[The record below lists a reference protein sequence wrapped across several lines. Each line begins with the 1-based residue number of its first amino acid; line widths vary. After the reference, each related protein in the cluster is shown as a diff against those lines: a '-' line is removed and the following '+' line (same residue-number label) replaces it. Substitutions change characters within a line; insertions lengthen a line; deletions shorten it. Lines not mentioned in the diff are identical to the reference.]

1 MKEVAKDTVREKE
14 DRLKR
19 LRARKNELLEKMKT
33 LRDSTT
39 VRNAAHK
46 LDLIN
51 DEVTTI
57 TIKIMELQE
66 R

>member
-1 MKEVAKDTVREKE
+1 MREKPE

-33 LRDSTT
+33 LRRSTT
-39 VRNAAHK
+39 VRNAAYK

-51 DEVTTI
+51 DEVNTI

-66 R
+66 KNY